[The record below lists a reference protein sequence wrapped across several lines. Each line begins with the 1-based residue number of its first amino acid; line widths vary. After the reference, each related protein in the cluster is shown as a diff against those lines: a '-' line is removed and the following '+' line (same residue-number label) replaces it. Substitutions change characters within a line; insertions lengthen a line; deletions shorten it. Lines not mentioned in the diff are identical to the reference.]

1 MNKNDFLENVSPIL
15 AMNPVSLT
23 QPNTFQWSQDD
34 SSIINLVTSKY
45 ERERLRA
52 ENIQT
57 GLAKR
62 RTDAS
67 SLEAI
72 QVIELPVSLSEYF
85 NHGVLKF
92 TTGNAIVQQK
102 YVIALQQHLCK
113 ELTEGLAD
121 SMGDLLPS
129 RGPLS
134 RKRKAT
140 ERKEEEEDLPRT
152 LLLNSQGPLSTLHN
166 SSSRG

>member
-62 RTDAS
+62 RKDAS
-67 SLEAI
+67 SLGE
-72 QVIELPVSLSEYF
+72 
-85 NHGVLKF
+85 
-92 TTGNAIVQQK
+92 
-102 YVIALQQHLCK
+102 
-113 ELTEGLAD
+113 
-121 SMGDLLPS
+121 S
-129 RGPLS
+129 R
-134 RKRKAT
+134 
-140 ERKEEEEDLPRT
+140 
-152 LLLNSQGPLSTLHN
+152 
-166 SSSRG
+166 